1 MKLKITGITFK
12 YASEPILKNVT
23 MELGKREILGL
34 IGPNGAGKSTLIKCI
49 DKILKP
55 LGGSILL
62 DGQEIRKMTRREIAK
77 HIGYVPQTSSG
88 CFPATVFDT
97 VLMGRYPRTGWG
109 SSDRDIEKVAEV
121 MELLK
126 IERFALRNF
135 NTLSGGEKQK
145 VMLARALAQEP
156 KVLLLDEPTSNL
168 DIKHQLEVMEVIRDI
183 VRYKGISAVVAIHD
197 LNLAARYADKL
208 VMLHKGGIFAGGY
221 PESVLTY
228 ENIKKIYGVEA
239 EVKKGPYGLY
249 VLPLKPASYSA
260 VMENRVFTSV
270 E

>member
-1 MKLKITGITFK
+1 VKLKIKGITFK
-12 YASEPILKNVT
+12 YASEPVLKKVT
-23 MELGKREILGL
+23 MELGEGEILGL

-55 LGGSILL
+55 VNGSILL
-62 DGQEIRKMTRREIAK
+62 DGQEIKKMTRREIAK
-77 HIGYVPQTSSG
+77 HIGYVPQASPG
-88 CFPATVFDT
+88 CFPVTVFDM

-126 IERFALRNF
+126 IERFTLRNF

-156 KVLLLDEPTSNL
+156 EVLLLDEPTSNL
-168 DIKHQLEVMEVIRDI
+168 DIKHQLEVMDVIRD
-183 VRYKGISAVVAIHD
+183 VVKQKGISAVVAIHD

-208 VMLHKGGIFAGGY
+208 AMLHKGSIFAGGH
-221 PESVLTY
+221 PEVVLTY
-228 ENIKKIYGVEA
+228 ENVKKVYGVEA
-239 EVKKGPYGLY
+239 EVRKGPCGLY
-249 VLPLKPASYSA
+249 VLPLKPARGSA
-260 VMENRVFTSV
+260 VMQNRVFASA